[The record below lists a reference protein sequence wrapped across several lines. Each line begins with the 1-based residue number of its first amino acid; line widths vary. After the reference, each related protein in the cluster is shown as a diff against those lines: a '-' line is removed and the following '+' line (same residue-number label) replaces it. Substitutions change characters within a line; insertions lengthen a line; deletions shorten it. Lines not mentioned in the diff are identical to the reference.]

1 MRHLLYFILCRRSCV
16 TPALKQNAW
25 LMVVLTGRGR
35 GFGALSRIRFYVEE
49 ADCKYIVN
57 ASRL

>member
-1 MRHLLYFILCRRSCV
+1 
-16 TPALKQNAW
+16 
-25 LMVVLTGRGR
+25 MVVLTGRGR